1 MASSITTAAGDS
13 LDNTNNGTETHE
25 TMQNGLAPLL
35 GTDSEEIQLDDVLAQ
50 LKVGLFQWKML
61 LLAGG
66 GYLAVCSEIMVFVF
80 LSEPVTKEWN
90 LMHMT
95 FAMLPFVSGITG
107 IIGSFTFGIISDRFG
122 RQKPF
127 IIAVAIVAVFG
138 LISAFSPTFWSL
150 VLIRSLVSLGNGG
163 LEAVDFVLLLGSYPE
178 CLPRRNRG
186 TFMVVIT
193 FCGALGAVLA
203 GGLAWWLLPTYG
215 WRTFVG
221 ACSIPSF
228 LVFICRFFI
237 SYESPRYLFVSGKK
251 KEALHLLSIIAQQ
264 NKTSMPTGEII
275 CPSSQ
280 ERGKLQELFKA
291 PVLKRTIFSSLVWFF
306 QSAGF
311 WGVTIYLPEYMG
323 SLGINPYFNM
333 FTVFI
338 GELPGLF
345 LAMILIEPHM
355 LGRIKCLRFFSMGT
369 IITLVLFA
377 FINLDF
383 LKAVCV
389 IVVYFFMVPIYSIL
403 NTYTSEVYPTD
414 IRSIA
419 MAWVKSVISVPGLIT
434 PFVGAS
440 ILSSNIS
447 WLYPIVWA
455 CCFVLQFLCTFGFST
470 ETAGKDLR
478 DSRNSAQNPSRLP
491 TTRF

>member
-1 MASSITTAAGDS
+1 MACSRSAVAGESSE
-13 LDNTNNGTETHE
+13 NTKNDIETHE
-25 TMQNGLAPLL
+25 TMQNGQAPLID
-35 GTDSEEIQLDDVLAQ
+35 TDSEEIHLDDVLSQ
-50 LKVGLFQWKML
+50 LKVGPFQWRML

-80 LSEPVTKEWN
+80 LSEPVTKEWS
-90 LMHMT
+90 LTRMT

-107 IIGSFTFGIISDRFG
+107 IIGSFTFGIISDRYG

-127 IIAVAIVAVFG
+127 IIATAIVAVFG
-138 LISAFSPTFWSL
+138 LISAFSPTFWFL

-163 LEAVDFVLLLGSYPE
+163 LEAVDFVLLLE

-186 TFMVVIT
+186 SFMVVIT

-237 SYESPRYLFVSGKK
+237 SYESPRYLFVSGRK
-251 KEALHLLSIIAQQ
+251 KEALHVLSTIARQ
-264 NKTSMPTGEII
+264 NKTSMPKGEII
-275 CPSSQ
+275 CPPSQ
-280 ERGKLQELFKA
+280 ERGKLLELFKA

-306 QSAGF
+306 QSTGY

-338 GELPGLF
+338 GELPGLC

-355 LGRIKCLRFFSMGT
+355 LGRIKCLRFFSIGT

-455 CCFVLQFLCTFGFST
+455 CCFALQFLCTFGFST

-478 DSRNSAQNPSRLP
+478 DSKIVAQKPSRLP
-491 TTRF
+491 TTQF